1 MRQARGD
8 QAPSPEAL
16 EVIGRLDEL
25 LERLSEA
32 DREKLSF
39 AIQQTVKRI
48 TLRRERR
55 GTGKHRIT
63 LWDGVIELRDDLGV
77 SGMIPL
83 SDDDIPMPGRWR
95 EAAAFIRERGD
106 VVYFRDVAQHVG
118 LKGLCVSRLLAQAV
132 FSGKMANLGHQKGWI
147 AAE

>member
-1 MRQARGD
+1 M
-8 QAPSPEAL
+8 

-32 DREKLSF
+32 DREKLLF
-39 AIQQTVKRI
+39 AIRQTVKRI

-55 GTGKHRIT
+55 GHGKHRIT

-83 SDDDIPMPGRWR
+83 SDDDIPTPGRWR
-95 EAAAFIRERGD
+95 EAATFIRERVD
-106 VVYFRDVAQHVG
+106 VVFFRDVGQHVG
-118 LKGLCVSRLLAQAV
+118 LKGSCVSRVLAQAV
-132 FSGKMANLGHQKGWI
+132 LSGKVTNLGHQKGWI